1 MTYPSWNT
9 RKMSFSIPE
18 ENDESCYA
26 EDISR
31 DADQR
36 ARASQNPSG
45 CGQQMYLPSKDTG
58 YGSQSPDRMGIN
70 NLEAPQTLISYS
82 DSLDHGNNHRE
93 ERRHYPHC
101 MLNANAPLQQQ
112 YYHET
117 PQQSN
122 YNVPQRQIAM
132 PVGAVPYRMDV
143 NEGQENL
150 DCRRYQE
157 NARIEPRGVLKTSNL
172 PEEMRK
178 VFITYSVDT
187 AWEVL
192 RLADLLRANG
202 FQATVDV
209 LEGSIRGMD
218 IIRWM
223 ERYLSDM
230 SIMIIVAISPQYKVD
245 VEADSSRTA
254 DDHGL
259 HTRYIHKMM
268 QLEYIKEGSLN
279 FRFIPVLFQNA
290 TMEHVPA
297 WLRNTNIY
305 RWPEQ
310 TKHIILRLL
319 REEEF
324 ITPPVGN
331 LPLLQVQSI
340 VRPL

>member
-1 MTYPSWNT
+1 
-9 RKMSFSIPE
+9 MSFPIPE
-18 ENDESCYA
+18 ENYESCYA

-31 DADQR
+31 DADQG

-45 CGQQMYLPSKDTG
+45 RGQQMYLPSKDTC

-82 DSLDHGNNHRE
+82 LDHGNN
-93 ERRHYPHC
+93 
-101 MLNANAPLQQQ
+101 
-112 YYHET
+112 
-117 PQQSN
+117 
-122 YNVPQRQIAM
+122 
-132 PVGAVPYRMDV
+132 
-143 NEGQENL
+143 
-150 DCRRYQE
+150 
-157 NARIEPRGVLKTSNL
+157 LKGG
-172 PEEMRK
+172 K

-187 AWEVL
+187 EWEVL
-192 RLADLLRANG
+192 RLAYLLCANG
-202 FQATVDV
+202 FQACVDV
-209 LEGSIRGMD
+209 LEGPSRGIDSIG
-218 IIRWM
+218 WM
-223 ERYLSDM
+223 ERFLSDM

-268 QLEYIKEGSLN
+268 QLEYINQGCLN

-290 TMEHVPA
+290 TMEHVPT

-305 RWPEQ
+305 RWPKQ

-324 ITPPVGN
+324 ITPPLGN

-340 VRPL
+340 LKPS

>member
-1 MTYPSWNT
+1 MHPDLCDQFSEMN
-9 RKMSFSIPE
+9 SIPE
-18 ENDESCYA
+18 ENDESCYPEA
-26 EDISR
+26 ISR
-31 DADQR
+31 DADQG
-36 ARASQNPSG
+36 ARPSQNHTG
-45 CGQQMYLPSKDTG
+45 YGQPMYLPSKDTG
-58 YGSQSPDRMGIN
+58 YGSHSPDRMGIN
-70 NLEAPQTLISYS
+70 NLDAPQTLISYS
-82 DSLDHGNNHRE
+82 GSMDPVNHVRAE
-93 ERRHYPHC
+93 KRHYPHC
-101 MLNANAPLQQQ
+101 MLNDNSPLQQQ
-112 YYHET
+112 YYHEI
-117 PQQSN
+117 PQQPN
-122 YNVPQRQIAM
+122 NRPQQQLDMR
-132 PVGAVPYRMDV
+132 VGAVPHGV
-143 NEGQENL
+143 NEYEWQENQHH
-150 DCRRYQE
+150 RRYRE
-157 NARIEPRGVLKTSNL
+157 NPRIEPRGVLKTSNL

-209 LEGSIRGMD
+209 LEGSLRGMD

-230 SIMIIVAISPQYKVD
+230 SVMIIVAISPQYKVD
-245 VEADSSRTA
+245 VEADSSRPS

-259 HTRYIHKMM
+259 HTRYIHRMM
-268 QLEYIKEGSLN
+268 QIEFIKQGSLN

-310 TKHIILRLL
+310 TNHLILRLL
-319 REEEF
+319 REEVF
-324 ITPPVGN
+324 ITPPVGK

-340 VRPL
+340 LRP

>member
-1 MTYPSWNT
+1 
-9 RKMSFSIPE
+9 MSFPIPE
-18 ENDESCYA
+18 ENYESCYA

-31 DADQR
+31 DADQG

-45 CGQQMYLPSKDTG
+45 RGQQMYLPSKDTC

-82 DSLDHGNNHRE
+82 LDHGNNLKGDGRQ
-93 ERRHYPHC
+93 YPHC
-101 MLNANAPLQQQ
+101 MLNANVPLQQQ
-112 YYHET
+112 YYHEP

-122 YNVPQRQIAM
+122 YNIPQRQIAM
-132 PVGAVPYRMDV
+132 PVAAVPYRMDES
-143 NEGQENL
+143 EGQKNL
-150 DCRRYQE
+150 DRRRYE
-157 NARIEPRGVLKTSNL
+157 ESARIEPRGVLKTCNL

-187 AWEVL
+187 EWEVL
-192 RLADLLRANG
+192 RLAYLLCANG
-202 FQATVDV
+202 FQACVDV
-209 LEGSIRGMD
+209 LEGPSRGIDSIG
-218 IIRWM
+218 WM
-223 ERYLSDM
+223 ERFLSDM

-268 QLEYIKEGSLN
+268 QLEYINQGCLN

-290 TMEHVPA
+290 TMEHVPT

-305 RWPEQ
+305 RWPKQ

-324 ITPPVGN
+324 ITPPLGN

-340 VRPL
+340 LKPS